1 MQKPNLNKIIAD
13 NLDKTSHISKKA
25 PASLPT
31 GWIHQYKRG
40 GGMFPE
46 YDSYAPPRHAMGG
59 QTGDPNQPYHPITNP
74 DGYHPQNVLEK
85 IKKLPNKNKPY
96 EPSQMVNNAK
106 ALLAGTDLA
115 TGFSGNPYAQAGNFL
130 ARLANSTGDAYTA
143 ARYAMDGQW
152 GNAGVDAGEALL
164 DLIPFRKGKNVIN
177 LSKTNGLPGTYNK
190 LSKLDKSLN
199 NGLKAAKAGASA
211 DDFMHSSM
219 GKFLFGDPDSQVK
232 YKDGGGLLSRTVTCS
247 SCGHSWK
254 GITGGMDPL
263 TCHNCGGMIKMSYG
277 GDISIPDLDADKW
290 LLQYKGG
297 GSGPGFGEFFKN
309 LFGGKGGRGSVACPP
324 MGCGKFNDGTGGG
337 LHLGQFFGKVGHG
350 IGDFF
355 AHLPKPHLPSIDLD
369 LSLGWGKHGRVRKR
383 RCIDEGMTWDEAT
396 QNCRPTD
403 IIIDMPGQSGSYSGN
418 SSSSPTVDV
427 TTTVMPSNGTQGPI
441 IAPDIV
447 FNYRSPEGNTPE
459 NLRANGEL
467 YNGVPGGVNDAM
479 ASTAKYGGEQ
489 WLTKYK
495 PGGVT
500 GDPNKPYSKS
510 NPQGYVSMKNNQDWF
525 DNHANWTNTGNQKW
539 DAKVRQQV
547 LTGRF
552 GIDPSSGALIK
563 LPKNEWSNVSD
574 EYKTLAKDYR
584 TWTDEEK
591 IANPGST
598 MIRQSSQEVQRLA
611 KKSPTFKKYVDT
623 KKAEIQKLDDI
634 QLKRDLT
641 KSMYN
646 LMTNPVMMAPGAILT
661 GGMLSGV
668 PAIAETAAAIAPALE
683 TSIGGVP
690 GLTAGNLLN
699 AGFAYQGAKNLPN
712 VASAW
717 KDVSNKPTWGGL
729 GNAVSETV
737 LTGLDMFPFLHGTAK
752 GIPSVMQDVNQAG
765 NWLNKG
771 YNNVATGNSVLPFA
785 WKSPAVGL
793 SEEASQNMFKNVLN
807 SDKLTDAER
816 AVVADYQ
823 RIGKVKNDVGGYDWI
838 VKPKSNSKFGSL
850 SLNNKSTEGV
860 NGNFGNWMV
869 QGPEGPSVQLATD
882 ANNTIQK
889 EAQNIMQDLTSPEG
903 ATRLRNQFK
912 IAMPN
917 ATEEQLDHL
926 VGNRLREVNT
936 SMANNKA
943 RFYLRYGNGAYGTPS
958 FGTEK
963 DLFPE
968 GNAHFANNYNPFP
981 EVGHESVP
989 TSLNFNTASIAP
1001 QTKGGLGDVGDFTNP
1016 DYRPGSIT
1024 LGNGYQFDTH
1034 TVRHE
1039 AHGHALQGSGWT
1051 NKLPLEHDLLDLAK
1065 PKTLRD
1071 KLWFEWQKRTKP
1083 NFLGNYNYFTKGDG
1097 TSRESFPYLVENRS
1111 LMKERGLINNTYD
1124 DVTANQLLKHKQ
1136 EGDLHIKYGIPNS
1149 NDRFLQMFPK
1159 WKLPKVAD
1167 IWNAAPAVVP
1177 VVGTGAVGAAV
1188 LSGED
1193 KKTESIPQQ
1202 KYGGMITDPMGQWK
1216 YPGMNTRIPGG
1227 NITMQGVSYPVLA
1240 KANNGMTTMMYPGQE
1255 YNFPGASH
1263 VDEYPIMQNGGWLSK
1278 YQKAQDGVEYTG
1290 PSIVDYLATR
1300 GYSGKKAFRKKLAE
1314 KYDVEDY
1321 NFSADKNLELLAKL
1335 RENDD
1340 MLEQDFKPTQTP
1352 IPMEKLLEMEKEQAT
1367 YKTVP
1372 KVQYDK
1378 KTSAPSIVN
1387 TIVKVKQP
1395 AFDAG
1400 AFNARLNLANMNFN
1414 PITSPNRQFLQ
1425 NRMSWTPTASVPDV
1439 QQTAPQQPTDSIPQ
1453 GMNPAVLNMML
1464 STQRPMNQTSAVNI
1478 PNNPFGSITGGG
1490 AQQSPEIQQAQSYV
1504 DNGFRAPYVQ
1514 PIQNPYKFD
1523 NRMFTGK
1530 KSKTISVADMYPEI
1544 NNQQSAGQFIAPNYV
1559 MPKEIGESTMTPD
1572 NVRQKMIEHIV
1583 TNNIRVTKTPD
1594 DLTDKVLKGDWINIG
1609 KDVFK
1614 KVRPIIETISPDL
1627 AIQGDSYFKR
1637 QDLKN
1642 NDTLQETKTKLTL
1655 PVETSNSISPAIIT
1669 GDTVRLPTPDIK
1681 DRYIIPS
1688 QIDLKQTSWGI
1699 RNRGDYT
1706 PIDTEGG
1713 DITLFN
1719 NFVPANEYFKTNTVS
1734 DDASF
1739 IGVDNQGK
1747 VVTGKKKDFINSNI
1761 PISKTYSNK
1770 IVDFPT
1776 DANGKLQLK
1785 PSSPKASNK
1794 HLSPVTLNLDENG
1807 KQIKGSINLLIPKK
1821 NKSTDSF
1828 GDITGGRV
1836 IFTSPDG
1843 KESVFA
1849 SGSADDIVTVFK
1861 NLKTKG
1867 NYPYLTAYT
1876 LDNGTYGPGLRK
1888 TSGKITSEDLKAYQG
1903 KNATGSVF
1911 LYLKNGNY
1919 SRASKNTETPILK
1932 YKDINM
1938 TTPNIR
1944 TEKDESYKK
1953 GHPLVNEQSAI
1964 VLHHTGYSDTT
1975 GISQGQSKAMKG
1987 VMDQFSRPGESSHVV
2002 IDFNGIRYNY
2012 ARPDQVTFH
2021 AGKSAMNGRENVND
2035 FGIGI
2040 EFQGDTDNKPLT
2052 DNQIESFVEYIA
2064 PIIKDKRIPLK
2075 NIITHKQ
2082 IRSDY
2087 MKVHP
2092 EDKQV
2097 LGKPDVNERD
2107 YNRIKQA
2114 LIKKGIYQEPIKKK
2128 KLGGVV
2134 NIGDKMDVTE
2144 EQLEQLKKQGYK
2156 FNIV

>member
-1 MQKPNLNKIIAD
+1 MKRPNLSKIIQE
-13 NLDKTSHISKKA
+13 NLEKDKFQSKTQ
-25 PASLPT
+25 PSLPKGGWLDQYMNT
-31 GWIHQYKRG
+31 GGTYISDRAQATQFGQYRLG

-46 YDSYAPPRHAMGG
+46 YHSYAPPRHAMGG

-152 GNAGVDAGEALL
+152 GNAGVDAGESLL

-232 YKDGGGLLSRTVTCS
+232 YKDGGLLSRTVTCFN
-247 SCGHSWK
+247 CGHSWDKSDSSKKDATVCHICGKNNMKDGGWLSKYQYAGTVIPGVTDFKMPLNRTDATGRNIQEQQRQDAAALEIQRRNNATAKRQFVGTTTPSTPKSEARRIQLNKLNTTGLPNAQIDQFGNTSAVNPNMTYEGQPANFMGERQQK
-254 GITGGMDPL
+254 GYEHVMGALDAAGYVTGAAELAGLGYKGLKGVVTNSMESGLLSKYTKLPKLNILPNVGEIKPFTNFAERNSRVKDAWFDQQASKAGVPKTPTTADEYRKMLQQQKLQQQAGDFLRNIGAEDATQGGMWQAPKDKLTWKDPKIGETIYQL
-263 TCHNCGGMIKMSYG
+263 DASDYGNFKTPELYKEAQMDLRNFKRKYWQKLIDQRNANVGQAKQLGIFGKQSGYDPKMFSNKNLIGGKQFPG
-277 GDISIPDLDADKW
+277 FDIPDYMENLGADMPMYFRDPYGSVYNVSGIEHPN
-290 LLQYKGG
+290 QMIPYKGLKVTEG
-297 GSGPGFGEFFKN
+297 LSPN
-309 LFGGKGGRGSVACPP
+309 
-324 MGCGKFNDGTGGG
+324 KF
-337 LHLGQFFGKVGHG
+337 
-350 IGDFF
+350 
-355 AHLPKPHLPSIDLD
+355 
-369 LSLGWGKHGRVRKR
+369 
-383 RCIDEGMTWDEAT
+383 
-396 QNCRPTD
+396 
-403 IIIDMPGQSGSYSGN
+403 
-418 SSSSPTVDV
+418 
-427 TTTVMPSNGTQGPI
+427 
-441 IAPDIV
+441 
-447 FNYRSPEGNTPE
+447 
-459 NLRANGEL
+459 
-467 YNGVPGGVNDAM
+467 
-479 ASTAKYGGEQ
+479 GGEQ
-489 WLTKYK
+489 LFK
-495 PGGVT
+495 
-500 GDPNKPYSKS
+500 
-510 NPQGYVSMKNNQDWF
+510 
-525 DNHANWTNTGNQKW
+525 QK
-539 DAKVRQQV
+539 K
-547 LTGRF
+547 
-552 GIDPSSGALIK
+552 
-563 LPKNEWSNVSD
+563 
-574 EYKTLAKDYR
+574 
-584 TWTDEEK
+584 
-591 IANPGST
+591 
-598 MIRQSSQEVQRLA
+598 
-611 KKSPTFKKYVDT
+611 
-623 KKAEIQKLDDI
+623 
-634 QLKRDLT
+634 
-641 KSMYN
+641 
-646 LMTNPVMMAPGAILT
+646 
-661 GGMLSGV
+661 
-668 PAIAETAAAIAPALE
+668 
-683 TSIGGVP
+683 
-690 GLTAGNLLN
+690 
-699 AGFAYQGAKNLPN
+699 
-712 VASAW
+712 
-717 KDVSNKPTWGGL
+717 
-729 GNAVSETV
+729 
-737 LTGLDMFPFLHGTAK
+737 
-752 GIPSVMQDVNQAG
+752 
-765 NWLNKG
+765 
-771 YNNVATGNSVLPFA
+771 
-785 WKSPAVGL
+785 
-793 SEEASQNMFKNVLN
+793 
-807 SDKLTDAER
+807 
-816 AVVADYQ
+816 
-823 RIGKVKNDVGGYDWI
+823 
-838 VKPKSNSKFGSL
+838 
-850 SLNNKSTEGV
+850 
-860 NGNFGNWMV
+860 
-869 QGPEGPSVQLATD
+869 
-882 ANNTIQK
+882 
-889 EAQNIMQDLTSPEG
+889 
-903 ATRLRNQFK
+903 
-912 IAMPN
+912 
-917 ATEEQLDHL
+917 
-926 VGNRLREVNT
+926 
-936 SMANNKA
+936 
-943 RFYLRYGNGAYGTPS
+943 
-958 FGTEK
+958 
-963 DLFPE
+963 
-968 GNAHFANNYNPFP
+968 
-981 EVGHESVP
+981 
-989 TSLNFNTASIAP
+989 
-1001 QTKGGLGDVGDFTNP
+1001 
-1016 DYRPGSIT
+1016 
-1024 LGNGYQFDTH
+1024 
-1034 TVRHE
+1034 
-1039 AHGHALQGSGWT
+1039 
-1051 NKLPLEHDLLDLAK
+1051 
-1065 PKTLRD
+1065 
-1071 KLWFEWQKRTKP
+1071 
-1083 NFLGNYNYFTKGDG
+1083 
-1097 TSRESFPYLVENRS
+1097 
-1111 LMKERGLINNTYD
+1111 
-1124 DVTANQLLKHKQ
+1124 
-1136 EGDLHIKYGIPNS
+1136 
-1149 NDRFLQMFPK
+1149 
-1159 WKLPKVAD
+1159 
-1167 IWNAAPAVVP
+1167 
-1177 VVGTGAVGAAV
+1177 
-1188 LSGED
+1188 
-1193 KKTESIPQQ
+1193 
-1202 KYGGMITDPMGQWK
+1202 GGMITDPMGQWK